1 VSTAPSEIAAVLDG
15 ARRIAVVGASDD
27 PSRPSFGVVRVLLD
41 AGFEVVPV
49 NPNVPNVHGLP
60 TVPSLAEVGGVIDV
74 VDVFR
79 RPQHVPDVAR
89 DAVAAGAKAL
99 WLQAGIRSDEA
110 RRIATDGGLRF
121 VEDACLALVVDRAR
135 HRHEP
140 DAG

>member
-1 VSTAPSEIAAVLDG
+1 VSTSPSEIAAVLDG

-41 AGFEVVPV
+41 AGFEVIPV
-49 NPNVPNVHGLP
+49 NPNVPSVHGLP
-60 TVPSLAEVGGVIDV
+60 TVASLAEVEGVIDV

-99 WLQAGIRSDEA
+99 WLQVGIRSDEA